1 MCVRSIVKAELIFF
15 TYITLIWKLQPL
27 IKNVLLCVSL
37 LISQES
43 FLECLEKVWGKFDF
57 RFLCHAYCVKTQI
70 FGDTL
75 IPVFVN
81 ENCCLRKCF
90 TKLYFFYWLL
100 VVSLEILI
108 AVPLSFFVVNK
119 HRLRELT
126 QNAARIKRFLRLH
139 IIIKPVN
146 KKNKQ

>member
-100 VVSLEILI
+100 VVSLAILI
-108 AVPLSFFVVNK
+108 ACTCRLFSSFMNIACRSTQK
-119 HRLRELT
+119 CRAYQTLYKITHRY
-126 QNAARIKRFLRLH
+126 NWNH
-139 IIIKPVN
+139 
-146 KKNKQ
+146 